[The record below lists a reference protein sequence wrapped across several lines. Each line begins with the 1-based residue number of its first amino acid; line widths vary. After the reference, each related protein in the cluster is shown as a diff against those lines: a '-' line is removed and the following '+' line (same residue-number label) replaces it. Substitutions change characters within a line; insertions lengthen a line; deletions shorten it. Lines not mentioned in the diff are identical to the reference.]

1 MNRKGI
7 ILAGGKGTRLYPST
21 AVISKQLLTIYDK
34 PMVYYPLSV
43 LMLANIREYLLISSP
58 ESIEQYKD
66 FLGNGERFGIKISY
80 AVQESPRG
88 LPEAFTLA
96 EEFLDGSSSALIL
109 GDNLFF
115 GYSFGSLLEEISLKT
130 EGMQVFLYPVQNPE
144 AYGVIELDPTNQK
157 VISLEE
163 KPLNPKSNLA
173 VPGIYF
179 CDNNASAFAKKL
191 IPSARG
197 ELEII
202 DLMKIYLEKGMLN
215 ARNLGRGIAW
225 LDTGTPDNM
234 LNASEFVAVIERRQ
248 GLKIACLEEI
258 SYNKGW
264 LDKVSLKKILLA
276 MPESSYRKYLENV
289 VL

>member
-58 ESIEQYKD
+58 ESIEHYKD
-66 FLGNGERFGIKISY
+66 LLGNGERFGIKISY
-80 AVQESPRG
+80 TVQEKPRG

-96 EEFLDGSSSALIL
+96 EEFLDGSPSALIL

-115 GYSFGSLLEEISLKT
+115 GYGFGSLLEETSLKE

-179 CDNNASAFAKKL
+179 CDKNAPSFARKL
-191 IPSARG
+191 TPSARG
-197 ELEII
+197 EFEIV
-202 DLMKIYLEKGMLN
+202 DLMKIYLDKGMLN
-215 ARNLGRGIAW
+215 ARDLGRGIAW

-264 LDKVSLKKILLA
+264 LDKVSLKEILSH
-276 MPESSYRKYLENV
+276 MPESHYKKYLENV
-289 VL
+289 AS

>member
-1 MNRKGI
+1 
-7 ILAGGKGTRLYPST
+7 
-21 AVISKQLLTIYDK
+21 
-34 PMVYYPLSV
+34 MVQNKHYYLSCLNGV
-43 LMLANIREYLLISSP
+43 HSNL
-58 ESIEQYKD
+58 
-66 FLGNGERFGIKISY
+66 LGNGERFGIKISY
-80 AVQESPRG
+80 AVQEKPRG

-96 EEFLDGSSSALIL
+96 EEFLDGSPSALIL

-115 GYSFGSLLEEISLKT
+115 GYGFGSLLEETSLKE

-144 AYGVIELDPTNQK
+144 AYGVIELDPTDQK

-179 CDNNASAFAKKL
+179 CDKNAPSFARKL

-197 ELEII
+197 EFEIV
-202 DLMKIYLEKGMLN
+202 DLMKIYLDKGMLN
-215 ARNLGRGIAW
+215 ARDLGRGIAW

-258 SYNKGW
+258 SYNKRW
-264 LDKVSLKKILLA
+264 LNKVSLKKILSH
-276 MPESSYRKYLENV
+276 MPESHYKKYLENV
-289 VL
+289 I

>member
-1 MNRKGI
+1 
-7 ILAGGKGTRLYPST
+7 
-21 AVISKQLLTIYDK
+21 
-34 PMVYYPLSV
+34 
-43 LMLANIREYLLISSP
+43 
-58 ESIEQYKD
+58 
-66 FLGNGERFGIKISY
+66 
-80 AVQESPRG
+80 
-88 LPEAFTLA
+88 
-96 EEFLDGSSSALIL
+96 
-109 GDNLFF
+109 
-115 GYSFGSLLEEISLKT
+115 
-130 EGMQVFLYPVQNPE
+130 MQVFLYPVQNPE

>member
-21 AVISKQLLTIYDK
+21 AVISKQLLAIYDK

-66 FLGNGERFGIKISY
+66 LLGNGERFGIKISY
-80 AVQESPRG
+80 AVQEKPRG

-96 EEFLDGSSSALIL
+96 EEFLDGSPSALIL

-115 GYSFGSLLEEISLKT
+115 GYGFGSLLEETSLKE

-179 CDNNASAFAKKL
+179 CDKNAPSFARKL
-191 IPSARG
+191 TPSARG
-197 ELEII
+197 EFEIV
-202 DLMKIYLEKGMLN
+202 DLMKIYLDKGMLN
-215 ARNLGRGIAW
+215 TRDLGRGIAW

-264 LDKVSLKKILLA
+264 LDKVSLKEILSH
-276 MPESSYRKYLENV
+276 MPESHYKKYLENV
-289 VL
+289 I

>member
-66 FLGNGERFGIKISY
+66 LLGNGERFGIKISY
-80 AVQESPRG
+80 AVQEKPRG

-96 EEFLDGSSSALIL
+96 EEFLDGSPSALIL

-115 GYSFGSLLEEISLKT
+115 GYGFGSLLEETSLKE

-144 AYGVIELDPTNQK
+144 AYGVIELDPTDQK

-179 CDNNASAFAKKL
+179 CDKNAPSFARKL

-197 ELEII
+197 EFEIV
-202 DLMKIYLEKGMLN
+202 DLMKIYLDKGMLN
-215 ARNLGRGIAW
+215 ARDLGRGIAW

-258 SYNKGW
+258 SYNKRW
-264 LDKVSLKKILLA
+264 LNKVSLKKILSH
-276 MPESSYRKYLENV
+276 MPESHYKKYLENV
-289 VL
+289 I

>member
-66 FLGNGERFGIKISY
+66 LLGNGERFGIKISY
-80 AVQESPRG
+80 TVQEKPRG

-96 EEFLDGSSSALIL
+96 EEFLDGASSALIL

-115 GYSFGSLLEEISLKT
+115 GYGFGSLLEETSLKE

-179 CDNNASAFAKKL
+179 CDKNAPSFARKL
-191 IPSARG
+191 TPSARG
-197 ELEII
+197 EFEII
-202 DLMKIYLEKGMLN
+202 DLMKIYLDKGMLN
-215 ARNLGRGIAW
+215 ARDLGRGIAW

-264 LDKVSLKKILLA
+264 LDKVSLKEILSH
-276 MPESSYRKYLENV
+276 MPESHYKKYLENV
-289 VL
+289 I

>member
-1 MNRKGI
+1 MIGPKR
-7 ILAGGKGTRLYPST
+7 TT
-21 AVISKQLLTIYDK
+21 C
-34 PMVYYPLSV
+34 
-43 LMLANIREYLLISSP
+43 
-58 ESIEQYKD
+58 
-66 FLGNGERFGIKISY
+66 KISY

-115 GYSFGSLLEEISLKT
+115 GYSFGSLLEETSLKT

-144 AYGVIELDPTNQK
+144 AYGIIELDSFSQK

-179 CDNNASAFAKKL
+179 CDNNAPDFAKKL

-234 LNASEFVAVIERRQ
+234 LSASEFVAVIERRQ

-264 LDKVSLKKILLA
+264 LDKATLKKVLA
-276 MPESSYRKYLENV
+276 HMPESLYKKYLKNV
-289 VL
+289 AS

>member
-1 MNRKGI
+1 
-7 ILAGGKGTRLYPST
+7 
-21 AVISKQLLTIYDK
+21 VISKQLLAIYDK

-66 FLGNGERFGIKISY
+66 LLGNGERFGIKISY
-80 AVQESPRG
+80 AVQEKPRG

-96 EEFLDGSSSALIL
+96 EEFLDGSPSALIL

-115 GYSFGSLLEEISLKT
+115 GYGFGSLLEETSLKE

-179 CDNNASAFAKKL
+179 CDKNAPSFARKL
-191 IPSARG
+191 TPSARG
-197 ELEII
+197 EFEIV
-202 DLMKIYLEKGMLN
+202 DLMKIYLDKGMLN
-215 ARNLGRGIAW
+215 TRDLGRGIAW

-264 LDKVSLKKILLA
+264 LDKVSLKEILSH
-276 MPESSYRKYLENV
+276 MPESHYKKYLENV
-289 VL
+289 I

>member
-66 FLGNGERFGIKISY
+66 LLGNGERFGIKISY

-144 AYGVIELDPTNQK
+144 AYGIIELDSFSQK

-179 CDNNASAFAKKL
+179 CDNNAPDFAKKL

-234 LNASEFVAVIERRQ
+234 LSASEFVAVIERRQ

-264 LDKVSLKKILLA
+264 LDKATLKKVLA
-276 MPESSYRKYLENV
+276 HMPESLYKKYLKNV
-289 VL
+289 AS